1 VQRQDRTFVNK
12 APSYRFFVK
21 SRMADESI
29 TEAVDRLGGC
39 VTAAEVA
46 IETGIS
52 VDQCEDEL
60 RALMVSILSIDTF
73 GELARIRHFSG
84 LDCALS

>member
-1 VQRQDRTFVNK
+1 
-12 APSYRFFVK
+12 
-21 SRMADESI
+21 
-29 TEAVDRLGGC
+29 